1 LEIKVV
7 IVKKIKV
14 ARLKIK
20 LKVEMEKV
28 LMTIVV
34 GQKMV
39 K

>member
-1 LEIKVV
+1 VIKQV

-14 ARLKIK
+14 VKLRIK

-28 LMTIVV
+28 PMMTVRV
-34 GQKMV
+34 QKTV